1 MAFAKYLL
9 AYTLHYSIIETMFTV
24 GKMPWAPPTHS
35 SLFRLPLS
43 WQLLATPEFLTTSIH
58 RVAFSNIAVPS
69 SKLVLKKILAKNY
82 ALDLDYFLFISSL
95 NQQKIFFSTRI

>member
-1 MAFAKYLL
+1 
-9 AYTLHYSIIETMFTV
+9 MFTV

-35 SLFRLPLS
+35 SPFRLPLS

-69 SKLVLKKILAKNY
+69 SKLVLKKNSGQELCFGLGLFSVHFLAEP
-82 ALDLDYFLFISSL
+82 AEDFLF
-95 NQQKIFFSTRI
+95 NKNMNGTTRTLLPR